1 MATKIRRCLYI
12 GLGGTGKKA
21 LLHTKKMF
29 VDTYGEVPPM
39 IGFLVI
45 DTDGGTF
52 EDTLLSNDKKEIS
65 IAKSEQM
72 KITVDKPKPIWEHSK
87 DRFTWLPGDNV
98 FALKSITKGAG
109 QIRTNGR
116 FAFTIRANDVRNMV
130 EDKLN
135 KITSAEIIHND
146 KYEVLETDAPE
157 IHLVFS
163 ICGGTGAG
171 TFMNMAYLL
180 RQCAPSSK
188 LYGYAVLPG
197 VFRAMMTNGVDF
209 VAPNAYASLA
219 DLDYLMHCDWTKTP
233 VTLEYVNPKNDVEI
247 KDTPFDS
254 IVFVDN
260 KNPEHST
267 CNDIRDLT
275 QMISFALISAAG
287 QLSTMN
293 ASIGDN
299 LEQLIASKAFEVKNK
314 RSWVGGIGACEII
327 YDGSKLGEIYKL
339 KATQN
344 IICRLLN
351 SCTDGNLIANNWID
365 SAEVLIREN
374 NGRDDVTDYIADKT
388 ARFPLSID
396 SKKNP
401 GDSIES
407 NIKANK
413 IDKKELEQKLNDLLA
428 RVRVEFDKLMRKHI
442 NTECGVST
450 AMNVIDGIKL
460 QLGCCL
466 EEMLDEKEK
475 LTLACEKQKHSID
488 SLINE
493 VEGIRIDIL
502 GTKHNTLCAQLCK
515 VVDKYNADQRDIQ
528 RHETAITFYNTF
540 IVELDECKSNI
551 QKLHDKL
558 RLLES
563 EISEETTDFERK
575 VAKGKSLFQI
585 NLAETDAKAVTV
597 EAKDILIE
605 EFIDKLPG
613 DKVWS
618 FVNSDKDVIKS
629 RIMEYTSTLPGV
641 SKFTDKNIEDLLYQ
655 LREQDKKDGTN
666 KLGKLIKR
674 AVSLSTPY
682 FRYNYEGYPHH
693 DPADILYIGVC
704 HEQESILMENRE
716 LIEDALPAYF
726 DMQFAATGMKH
737 KIIFYRQI
745 GIFPAYSISGIV
757 DYKSEYE
764 DCHVFTHID
773 ENIKHRMMLEK
784 YDIKPASDDHK
795 DNMEWWVKGVI
806 YGKIKNVGNKMYMVQ
821 SEKLGDA
828 FEDYWIELAPWRD
841 DAFTQFQKMAAKL
854 IGELQEYIAKEDKDL
869 GAEATKKRIAYAKEN
884 YFDEISQVGYTKDEL
899 RKEEYKRIKAIIT
912 KELEYV
918 KTL

>member
-12 GLGGTGKKA
+12 GLGGTGMKA

-29 VDTYGEVPPM
+29 VDTYGDVPPM
-39 IGFLVI
+39 IGFLGI

-52 EDTLLSNDKKEIS
+52 IDTLPSYDKKSTIS
-65 IAKSEQM
+65 LKKSEQM
-72 KITVDKPKPIWEHSK
+72 TITVDAPKPIWEHSK

-116 FAFTIRANDVRNMV
+116 FAFTVRVDDVRNTV
-130 EDKLN
+130 EKKLN
-135 KITSAEIIHND
+135 DITSAQIIHNEEF
-146 KYEVLETDAPE
+146 EVLETDAPE
-157 IHLVFS
+157 IHMVFS

-197 VFRAMMTNGVDF
+197 VFRAMMKNGVDF
-209 VAPNAYASLA
+209 VAPNAYASLV

-233 VTLEYVNPKNDVEI
+233 VTLENVNPKNDVEI

-260 KNPEHST
+260 KTPEHST
-267 CNDIRDLT
+267 CKDIRDLT
-275 QMISFALISAAG
+275 EMISFALITAAG
-287 QLSTMN
+287 QLSTKG

-299 LEQLIASKAFEVKNK
+299 LETLIASKAYEVKNK
-314 RSWVGGIGACEII
+314 RSWAGGIGACEII

-365 SAEVLIREN
+365 SAEVQIREN
-374 NGRDDVTDYIADKT
+374 NGRDDVTDYIAAKDT
-388 ARFPLSID
+388 RFPLTID
-396 SKKNP
+396 DKSNP
-401 GDSIES
+401 RASVDP
-407 NIKANK
+407 NITANK
-413 IDKKELEQKLNDLLA
+413 IKSEDLTKKRDELLA

-466 EEMLDEKEK
+466 KEMLDEKEE
-475 LTLACEKQKHSID
+475 LTLACEKQKHTID
-488 SLINE
+488 SFISE
-493 VEGIRIDIL
+493 VENIGFWGR
-502 GTKHNTLCAQLCK
+502 GRAALCAQLCE

-540 IVELDECKSNI
+540 IVELDECRSNI
-551 QKLHDKL
+551 QKVHDKL

-563 EISEETTDFERK
+563 EISKETTDLERK
-575 VAKGKSLFQI
+575 VAEGQSLFQI

-618 FVNSDKDVIKS
+618 FVSSDKDVIKS
-629 RIMEYTSTLPGV
+629 RIMEYASTLPGV

-655 LREQDKKDGTN
+655 LREQDKKDGTD
-666 KLGKLIKR
+666 KLEKLIKR
-674 AVSLSTPY
+674 AISLSIP
-682 FRYNYEGYPHH
+682 FLRHNYEGWPHRA
-693 DPADILYIGVC
+693 PADILYIGVC
-704 HEQESILMENRE
+704 HEQESILRDNQD
-716 LIEDALPAYF
+716 LIANALPGYE

-745 GIFPAYSISGIV
+745 GVFPAYSISGIV
-757 DYKSEYE
+757 DYKAEYE

-773 ENIKHRMMLEK
+773 ENIKRRMMLEK

-795 DNMEWWVKGVI
+795 DNMEWWVKGII

-854 IGELQEYIAKEDKDL
+854 TGELQEYIAKEDKDL